1 MGKPGRKKDHRF
13 PPTVEALRHG
23 DYSSAGMAYRRIPII
38 DTMLERGQITEQ
50 QHISLGYYRDQA
62 STCSA
67 SPRSCLDRS
76 VRTGDR
82 GPSMATLSATL
93 ETARIERAL
102 GPLRDIA
109 RAIAVQDI
117 SLSQWCISQYGG
129 RERYG
134 PSGNFIAIVPNF
146 ERRAMKL
153 ATDQI
158 REAARRIVR

>member
-1 MGKPGRKKDHRF
+1 
-13 PPTVEALRHG
+13 
-23 DYSSAGMAYRRIPII
+23 
-38 DTMLERGQITEQ
+38 
-50 QHISLGYYRDQA
+50 
-62 STCSA
+62 
-67 SPRSCLDRS
+67 
-76 VRTGDR
+76 
-82 GPSMATLSATL
+82 MATLSATL